1 MGRIVRTDA
10 TNTDFINLVAL
21 LDKELASRDG
31 DENAFY
37 AQFNGINVLKQCILY
52 YDDDIAVGCAA
63 LKPFDDYS
71 MEIKRMYV
79 AIDFRGKG
87 IASLLLAALEKWAKD
102 LGYTSCVLE
111 TGLRQPEAVALYIKN
126 KYQRIPKYPPYIKM
140 TNSVCFR
147 KSLTV

>member
-37 AQFNGINVLKQCILY
+37 AQYNGLNVLKQCDLY
-52 YDDDIAVGCAA
+52 YEDDIAVGYAA

-79 AIDFRGKG
+79 ATDFRGRG
-87 IASLLLAALEKWAKD
+87 IASFLLTALEKWTKD
-102 LGYTSCVLE
+102 LGYNSFVLE
-111 TGLRQPEAVALYIKN
+111 TGLRQPEAVALYKKN
-126 KYQRIPKYPPYIKM
+126 KYQRIPNYPPYIEM
-140 TNSVCFR
+140 TNSVCF
-147 KSLTV
+147 KKIL